1 MDKNTPA
8 MQQYYDIKSQYEDAI
23 LFFRMGDFYEMFA
36 QDAEIA
42 HKVLWINITS
52 RNKNAAEPIAL
63 AWIPYHALDKYLPQ
77 LVSAGYKVAIAEQTS
92 SPTLKWIVKREVVR
106 VVTPATIS
114 LEWENYDTS
123 GTSNIVSLSYNNTTK
138 EYGLSIIELSSNAW
152 KTWVFYDITSLSS
165 EIYKLYP
172 KEIILSKN
180 LFDNTELQIVLK
192 KKFSLNIYYFE
203 PQKNA
208 KKLLLNHF
216 STKNLHAFGIEEK
229 ESCIVASA
237 MLLEYLSHNQKSQ
250 LGHLDS
256 LSFTN
261 FEWFMELDE
270 STIKNLD
277 LLYNFATH
285 SEREWTLLW
294 VIDKTKTAMGK
305 RRIRENIIRPFQ
317 DKKLIESRHKVIAC
331 FIADKLLLDVVQKE
345 LSQIADIEA
354 ILTRLSLGRAWPKDL
369 LNLKRSLVSIQTVI
383 WKIQKSENKEL
394 ISLLKL

>member
-8 MQQYYDIKSQYEDAI
+8 MQQYYDIKEQYDDAI

-36 QDAEIA
+36 LDAEIG

-63 AWIPYHALDKYLPQ
+63 AGIPYHALDKYLPQ
-77 LVSAGYKVAIAEQTS
+77 LVSAWYKVAIAEQVS
-92 SPTLKWIVKREVVR
+92 DPTLKWIVKREVVR
-106 VVTPATIS
+106 VVTPATIA
-114 LEWENYDTS
+114 LEWENYETKS
-123 GTSNIVSLSYNNTTK
+123 ASNIVSLSYQNK
-138 EYGLSIIELSSNAW
+138 EYWLSIIELSSNTW
-152 KTWVFYDITSLSS
+152 RTWVFYDITSLSS

-180 LFDNTELQIVLK
+180 LFENTELQMILK

-203 PQKNA
+203 PQKNP

-216 STKNLHAFGIEEK
+216 ATKNLHAFGIEDK
-229 ESCIVASA
+229 PSCIVSSA
-237 MLLEYLSHNQKSQ
+237 MLLEYLNHNQKSQ
-250 LGHLDS
+250 LDHLDS

-261 FEWFMELDE
+261 FEWYMELDE

-285 SEREWTLLW
+285 SEREGTLLW
-294 VIDKTKTAMGK
+294 VIDKTKTAMWK
-305 RRIRENIIRPFQ
+305 RKIRENIIRPFQ
-317 DKKLIESRHKVIAC
+317 EKDIIESRHKVIDC
-331 FIADKLLLDVVQKE
+331 FIKDKLLLDSVQND

-354 ILTRLSLGRAWPKDL
+354 ILTRLSLWRAWPRDL
-369 LNLKRSLVSIQTVI
+369 LNLKRSLASIQWVI
-383 WKIQKSENKEL
+383 EKIQTSENKEL
-394 ISLLKL
+394 IWLLKL